1 MRQSRQ
7 PIKASTR
14 CSTASTDAA
23 TAAALDQNGS
33 DAQPK
38 TVALGAAI
46 AVIRRHLAAHRTR
59 IRSLTGFLGP
69 VGIFMFLA
77 PEWLAIAY
85 CVVAVAAIVAHLAT
99 F

>member
-46 AVIRRHLAAHRTR
+46 AAIKRHLASHRTR
-59 IRSLTGFLGP
+59 IRGLTGFLGP

-85 CVVAVAAIVAHLAT
+85 CVVAVVGIVAYVGTL
-99 F
+99 

>member
-1 MRQSRQ
+1 MHQSRQ

-14 CSTASTDAA
+14 CSTAITDAA
-23 TAAALDQNGS
+23 TAATLGQNAS

-38 TVALGAAI
+38 AVALGAAI
-46 AVIRRHLAAHRTR
+46 AAIRRHLAAHRTR
-59 IRSLTGFLGP
+59 IRGLTGFLGP

-85 CVVAVAAIVAHLAT
+85 CVVAVVGIVAYAGTL
-99 F
+99 